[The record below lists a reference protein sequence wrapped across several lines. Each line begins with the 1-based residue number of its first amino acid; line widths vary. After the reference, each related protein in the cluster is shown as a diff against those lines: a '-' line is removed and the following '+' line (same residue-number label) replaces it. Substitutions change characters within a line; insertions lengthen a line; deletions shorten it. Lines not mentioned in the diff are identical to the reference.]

1 MQIEYTKKE
10 LEDLCEVLCDAI
22 VIYSKFARREGETE
36 HFYNSISEKQNK
48 ATGLFLK
55 ILTALKE

>member
-10 LEDLCEVLCDAI
+10 FEALYEVLCDAI
-22 VIYSKFARREGETE
+22 VIYSKLASREGETE
-36 HFYNSISEKQNK
+36 YVYNSISEKQNK